1 MRRSTAFMIVTALRW
16 TPSTASRHRK
26 KDPRTMPGSPRS
38 RTATV
43 TAETVIV
50 VARLRIGYSFSKR
63 NPRPRIVEM

>member
-1 MRRSTAFMIVTALRW
+1 
-16 TPSTASRHRK
+16 
-26 KDPRTMPGSPRS
+26 MPGSPRS

-63 NPRPRIVEM
+63 NPRSRIVEM